1 MCPASELPAA
11 SPLAAPH
18 TCLYLLYVL
27 KAQNWR
33 LQSGDE
39 IDFFLQFTSSDIG
52 SFIFEFYG
60 IKQLA
65 HGSIIRT
72 NDY

>member
-33 LQSGDE
+33 LQLGDE

-52 SFIFEFYG
+52 SFME
-60 IKQLA
+60 
-65 HGSIIRT
+65 
-72 NDY
+72 